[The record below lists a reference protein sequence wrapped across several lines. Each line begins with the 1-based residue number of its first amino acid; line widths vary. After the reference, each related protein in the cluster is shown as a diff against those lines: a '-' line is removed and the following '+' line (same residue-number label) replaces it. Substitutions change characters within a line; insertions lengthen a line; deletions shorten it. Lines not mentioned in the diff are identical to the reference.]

1 MITDPMN
8 VLEQR
13 VHDAIAAVQ
22 PHVTTYYP
30 PQIFADG
37 NQIDLPLTVYTVEV
51 TTDAVRARNETRVR
65 CVVSVDTFG
74 RSRKE
79 TGEAASKIRAAMLTV
94 MSVCDMDRYFDA
106 PQAGIVRR
114 AQRFAGVMDL
124 YTGVVYAE

>member
-1 MITDPMN
+1 MIKDPMSA
-8 VLEQR
+8 LEQR

-22 PHVTTYYP
+22 PHVTTNYP

-37 NQIDLPLTVYTVEV
+37 THIDLPLTVYSVEV
-51 TTDAVRARNETRVR
+51 TTEGVRARSETRVR
-65 CVVSVDTFG
+65 CVVNVDTFG

-114 AQRFAGVMDL
+114 AQRYAGVMDL